1 MRASRL
7 LIATGFAAGFAFVAR
22 PVRAQGSQSD
32 IISQQGDA
40 LARSTSAQA
49 LVPPMP
55 AVPPNTAPPIMP
67 ATTNAAAATLNAP
80 PFTPAQVD
88 TAPVAPPGGAPSL
101 GTNAPPIAP
110 GLPETAPDAALSTGH
125 SRAILIAAGALI
137 AVAMFLWDRR
147 RKG

>member
-1 MRASRL
+1 
-7 LIATGFAAGFAFVAR
+7 
-22 PVRAQGSQSD
+22 
-32 IISQQGDA
+32 
-40 LARSTSAQA
+40 
-49 LVPPMP
+49 MP

-88 TAPVAPPGGAPSL
+88 TVTIAPPSPVAPPGGAPSL